1 MKVLLIEDD
10 LEIIESV
17 TLILQLRWPE
27 ASLISTFFGEKGVE
41 LAEKELPDVIILDLG
56 LPDTDGFEVL
66 RKIRAFSDVPVVIL
80 TVMGEE
86 MNKIKGLELG
96 ADDYIVKPFS
106 PGEFLA
112 RVKAIVRRSQ
122 MSETAAE
129 VAEKSSIRGKLR
141 VDFTSQ
147 EVSIGDKV
155 LKLSPREY
163 DLLCLLVTDAGK
175 VLSKQMLLEK
185 VFPEHRGD
193 TRFLEV
199 YMKRLI
205 EKLEEYPGST
215 TLILDEG
222 GTGYKLVGW

>member
-17 TLILQLRWPE
+17 TLMLQLRWPD
-27 ASLISTFFGEKGVE
+27 ANLVSTFFGEKGVE
-41 LAEKELPDVIILDLG
+41 LAGKELPDVIILDLG

-112 RVKAIVRRSQ
+112 RVKAVVRRSRIP
-122 MSETAAE
+122 EAAAE

-141 VDFTSQ
+141 IDFTSQ
-147 EVSIGDKV
+147 EVSIGDKI

-175 VLSKQMLLEK
+175 VLSNQMLLEE

-193 TRFLEV
+193 TQFLEV

-205 EKLEEYPGST
+205 EKLAEDPDNT
-215 TLILDEG
+215 TMILDEG